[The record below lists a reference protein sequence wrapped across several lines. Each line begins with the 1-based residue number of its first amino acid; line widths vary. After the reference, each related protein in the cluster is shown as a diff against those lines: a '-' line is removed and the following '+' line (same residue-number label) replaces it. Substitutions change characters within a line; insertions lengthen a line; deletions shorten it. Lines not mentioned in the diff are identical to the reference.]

1 MQTTRETIWKS
12 IRLVLDIMTC
22 VNIRVTPDTN
32 ETVGSDYGEGSGDII
47 RAQWMCE
54 GWENNLIQCH
64 KPPPTT
70 TCDHSMD
77 AGVRCYGEC
86 TIIHLLK

>member
-1 MQTTRETIWKS
+1 MHQVSSGNIYT
-12 IRLVLDIMTC
+12 MTC
-22 VNIRVTPDTN
+22 VNIISATLDTN
-32 ETVGSDYGEGSGDII
+32 EMSDSDYGEGSGDII
-47 RAQWMCE
+47 RAQWMCK

-64 KPPPTT
+64 KPEPTK

-86 TIIHLLK
+86 TIQSHK